1 MDAGKRITDFDEFA
15 ALVGASAGYCRAVVV
30 VKTQRDSH
38 GLHAIA
44 AKGVSQGSFSCVE
57 CVNSWGDGGAIMQ
70 CVPEGA
76 GGSGVEFQYAYFL
89 DVSIA
94 QVGLYKLNPVHPE
107 LEGAWFQP

>member
-15 ALVGASAGYCRAVVV
+15 ALVGASAGYCRAVV

-94 QVGLYKLNPVHPE
+94 QVGLYKLNPVG
-107 LEGAWFQP
+107 LIA